1 MGKQLMF
8 AAGVAVGYVLGA
20 RAGRDRYEAIMRS
33 MRELK
38 ERPEFQEAAG
48 VVTAQAGQI
57 AGSLADR
64 ARDVM
69 GGARPGG
76 VASDIDSGDAW
87 TTGRPSPA
95 AEGPAEKTA

>member
-20 RAGRDRYEAIMRS
+20 RAGRERYEAIIRS

-38 ERPEFQEAAG
+38 ERPEFQETAA

-57 AGSLADR
+57 AGSVANR

-69 GGARPGG
+69 SGGRPGG
-76 VASDIDSGDAW
+76 AGSHNDQVDAWASDGS
-87 TTGRPSPA
+87 SPA
-95 AEGPAEKTA
+95 AEGSADKTA

>member
-20 RAGRDRYEAIMRS
+20 RAGRERYETIIRS

-38 ERPEFQEAAG
+38 ERPEFQETAA

-57 AGSLADR
+57 AGSVANR

-69 GGARPGG
+69 GGGRPGG
-76 VASDIDSGDAW
+76 AGSRNEQADAW
-87 TTGRPSPA
+87 DKDGSSSA
-95 AEGPAEKTA
+95 GDDQADKTA